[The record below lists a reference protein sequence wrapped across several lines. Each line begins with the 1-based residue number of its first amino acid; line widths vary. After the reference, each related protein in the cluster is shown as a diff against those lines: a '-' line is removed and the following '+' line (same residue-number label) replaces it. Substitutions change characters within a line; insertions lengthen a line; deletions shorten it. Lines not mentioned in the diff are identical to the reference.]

1 MLTIRLRR
9 QGAKKSPFYRLVV
22 IDSRAASDG
31 RALEVV
37 GHYDPTA
44 DPEALTVQ
52 RGRVDHWV
60 AQGAQMSDTVRTLIA
75 RNPAAAADV
84 EAEADAGGPAAA
96 TPAAEAPAAGESA
109 VS

>member
-22 IDSRAASDG
+22 IDSRSARDG

-44 DPEALTVQ
+44 QPETLVVKLD
-52 RGRVDHWV
+52 RVEHWV
-60 AQGAQMSDTVRTLIA
+60 ARGARMSDTVRTLIA
-75 RNPAAAADV
+75 RHPAAAGG
-84 EAEADAGGPAAA
+84 EAPPAA
-96 TPAAEAPAAGESA
+96 PA

>member
-22 IDSRAASDG
+22 IDSRSARDG

-37 GHYDPTA
+37 GHYNPTA
-44 DPEALTVQ
+44 QPEALTVKRERVEHWTA
-52 RGRVDHWV
+52 RGAR
-60 AQGAQMSDTVRTLIA
+60 MSDTVRTLLA
-75 RNPAAAADV
+75 RHPAADG
-84 EAEADAGGPAAA
+84 EP
-96 TPAAEAPAAGESA
+96 APAAGGASAPVESA